1 MVKLLSIL
9 LFGLACES
17 AGVILLKKGMTH
29 IGEINGYDFF
39 KAFTLSSIG
48 VDFHVTQVVDGT
60 QGIHSMIPKAIFAD
74 KKFEYWTSAP

>member
-1 MVKLLSIL
+1 MGLNDLTLEKL
-9 LFGLACES
+9 
-17 AGVILLKKGMTH
+17 

-60 QGIHSMIPKAIFAD
+60 QGIHGMIPKAIFKT
-74 KKFEYWTSAP
+74 KKFDYWYHAR